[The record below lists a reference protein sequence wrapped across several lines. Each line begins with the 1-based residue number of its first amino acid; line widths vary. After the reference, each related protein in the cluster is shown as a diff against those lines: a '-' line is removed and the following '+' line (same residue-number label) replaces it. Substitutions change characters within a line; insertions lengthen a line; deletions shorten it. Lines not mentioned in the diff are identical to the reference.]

1 MLWLLAARKKKLLL
15 LLQHLLLKLQ
25 LQLQP
30 LLQLL
35 TLLLLPLP
43 LLRLLPSLLTLLL
56 PLRLLHRPL
65 LRLLHRLPSNQLGLN
80 EKAGPRAGFFASAF
94 SRKTG
99 VSADEKKPAGAG
111 FFDAARAYLSSSPR
125 TLRILAAVGEASA
138 LPSLFCTVTWLAV
151 PAGVALTRMR

>member
-94 SRKTG
+94 SRKNG
-99 VSADEKKPAGAG
+99 EKKPAGAG